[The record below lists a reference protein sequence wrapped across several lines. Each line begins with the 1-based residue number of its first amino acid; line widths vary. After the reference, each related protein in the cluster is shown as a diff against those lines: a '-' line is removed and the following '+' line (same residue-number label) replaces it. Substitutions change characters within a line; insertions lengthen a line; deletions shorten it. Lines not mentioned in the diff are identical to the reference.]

1 MACLLFFNFLLLTS
15 AVTLLLL
22 GITTNRWLVF
32 TDGDQ
37 TFIESERSIAILYSC
52 HRLYRQGNTDQYTLI
67 KNLTIENTNDEAFI
81 CYNRLFKWA
90 NASFTGPE
98 LLGEK
103 RNDQLSRHQ

>member
-37 TFIESERSIAILYSC
+37 SLIESERSIAILYSC
-52 HRLYRQGNTDQYTLI
+52 HRLYRQGNSDQYSLL
-67 KNLTIENTNDEAFI
+67 KNLTIRNTDDEAFV
-81 CYNRLFKWA
+81 CYNRLLKWA
-90 NASFTGPE
+90 NSSISGPE

-103 RNDQLSRHQ
+103 K